1 MKRLALLLALAGSLV
16 PRLDAQG
23 STQDLLQ
30 QASAFYERL
39 DVERALPLLRQVVS
53 PSWPF
58 EVTAAQRVAAYKYL
72 GACLALVGKG
82 DSATLYFRAA
92 IERDPFADLDAA
104 VFTPAQLR
112 LFGEARRLT
121 FAVAVRPVASAR
133 IDPRT
138 DRLTFTVVT
147 THAGLVDLELRPV
160 SSDSALRLFRGVS
173 DGPRDVAWD
182 GLLAD
187 RHLAPD
193 GRYELRITGSSQLL
207 RRADSAVIY
216 FEIRHEVAPLE
227 DTLPDL
233 SARDLLPEQFSKSAA
248 TRDLLRGL
256 VVAGT
261 ALLIS
266 NGLASRHLGGSLQP
280 GAAVLAGAAVVT
292 GAVAFAADRRHP
304 AIPGNIVANAQ
315 RRAERAGQNAAIKA
329 RNIAK
334 TAATVLV
341 VTPAAGVGP

>member
-1 MKRLALLLALAGSLV
+1 M
-16 PRLDAQG
+16 
-23 STQDLLQ
+23 
-30 QASAFYERL
+30 
-39 DVERALPLLRQVVS
+39 
-53 PSWPF
+53 
-58 EVTAAQRVAAYKYL
+58 
-72 GACLALVGKG
+72 
-82 DSATLYFRAA
+82 
-92 IERDPFADLDAA
+92 
-104 VFTPAQLR
+104 
-112 LFGEARRLT
+112 
-121 FAVAVRPVASAR
+121 AVRPVASTR

-138 DRLTFTVVT
+138 ARLTFTVVT
-147 THAGLVDLELRPV
+147 THAGLVDVELRPV

-173 DGPRDVAWD
+173 DGPSDVAWD

-187 RHLAPD
+187 RHLAPA

-233 SARDLLPEQFSKSAA
+233 SARDLLPEHFSKSAA

-329 RNIAK
+329 RNSAK
-334 TAATVLV
+334 TAATVLL